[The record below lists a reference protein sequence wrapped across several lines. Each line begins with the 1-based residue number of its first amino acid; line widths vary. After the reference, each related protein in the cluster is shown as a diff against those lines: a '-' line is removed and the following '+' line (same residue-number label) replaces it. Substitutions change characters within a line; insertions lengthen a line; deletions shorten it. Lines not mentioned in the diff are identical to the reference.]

1 MSFAEASGSST
12 IPPTFPDVWDPIS
25 PHNEEPSPTCLARVQ
40 REVFFHT
47 HLPRGVFVEPEESDV
62 TRLHA
67 LVVGPRDT
75 PYENG
80 FFHFLVKFPPNYPA
94 SPPRVRNMTTD
105 AGRVYFHSHLDACGD
120 VCLGTLGTCPEG
132 PSWNPTQDSL
142 KTVLEAI
149 QSMLNVKKTCFKESG
164 SERPGDCSGHDAT
177 IRHETIRVAVCDTV
191 GACLAGSSAC
201 PPSLR
206 LRILKAFS
214 ERYGWYEKVV
224 GDHVHL
230 DGTVMVDP
238 FGDGNGVYQYRN
250 LLGRLRRLNEQLL
263 HGSGPIVEGKEDAAQ
278 V

>member
-1 MSFAEASGSST
+1 MSFREAAGPSKLSST
-12 IPPTFPDVWDPIS
+12 FLDAWDIIS
-25 PHNEEPSPTCLARVQ
+25 PPNEEPSPTCLARVQ
-40 REVFFHT
+40 REAFLHT
-47 HLPRGVFVEPEESDV
+47 RLPRGVFVEPEESDV
-62 TRLHA
+62 TKLHA

-105 AGRVYFHSHLDACGD
+105 AGRVHFHSHLDACGD
-120 VCLGTLGTCPEG
+120 VCLGILGTCPEG

-142 KTVLEAI
+142 KTVLESI
-149 QSMLNVKKTCFKESG
+149 QSLLNVKKTCFNELG
-164 SERPGDCSGHDAT
+164 SQRPGDSSGHDTA
-177 IRHETIRVAVCDTV
+177 IRHEAIRVAVCDTV
-191 GACLAGSSAC
+191 EACLAGNSAC

-224 GDHVHL
+224 SDQIHL
-230 DGTVMVDP
+230 DGTVMVDL
-238 FGDGNGVYQYRN
+238 FGDGNRVYQYRN
-250 LLGRLRRLNEQLL
+250 LLGRLRCLNERL
-263 HGSGPIVEGKEDAAQ
+263 HRGGPIVEGKEDAAQ